1 MYKAVELLVNIF
13 QAFAVTF
20 YLIKCLGIKAGKNR
34 TFVWITGIIVTVI
47 YLEVMNSIVFFESVG
62 VLVYLVISLT
72 FSVLFLNGNT
82 TEKVMYNVVMM
93 VAIVCSAMLG
103 AGIVGVI
110 KGIDFLEVG
119 QYGDVNRYI
128 SLVLTQVILC
138 IFFYMIVKFK
148 TLNENMDNRYMMV
161 LSIVP
166 VVSVIIC
173 CLIVYQESKSE
184 SIRAIYTLI
193 AVVGIIT
200 VNIINMVLL
209 NMERKIYIQHAQE
222 ELLIEA
228 YRQKEKDIENIIELH
243 ERYSKYKH
251 DEKNILSLIS
261 ELADKGATEKIKS
274 IAGKY
279 SGDQS
284 AEKEVICTSNIVL
297 DYLLNRKLAQCEK
310 LGVGKFIAV
319 LGEMEKTI
327 DDIDMYIILENLI
340 DNAIEASVKA
350 ARPDVYVVICRT
362 DEGLNFDIANTVA
375 KGTKEVN
382 IDTQTTKADR
392 TKHGYGLKNIKDIVD
407 KYNGNISYEMQGD
420 ERIMCRVELQMRG

>member
-34 TFVWITGIIVTVI
+34 TFVWMTGIIVTVI

-148 TLNENMDNRYMMV
+148 TMNE
-161 LSIVP
+161 
-166 VVSVIIC
+166 
-173 CLIVYQESKSE
+173 
-184 SIRAIYTLI
+184 
-193 AVVGIIT
+193 
-200 VNIINMVLL
+200 

-228 YRQKEKDIENIIELH
+228 YRQKEKDIENII
-243 ERYSKYKH
+243 
-251 DEKNILSLIS
+251 
-261 ELADKGATEKIKS
+261 
-274 IAGKY
+274 
-279 SGDQS
+279 
-284 AEKEVICTSNIVL
+284 
-297 DYLLNRKLAQCEK
+297 
-310 LGVGKFIAV
+310 
-319 LGEMEKTI
+319 
-327 DDIDMYIILENLI
+327 
-340 DNAIEASVKA
+340 
-350 ARPDVYVVICRT
+350 
-362 DEGLNFDIANTVA
+362 
-375 KGTKEVN
+375 
-382 IDTQTTKADR
+382 
-392 TKHGYGLKNIKDIVD
+392 
-407 KYNGNISYEMQGD
+407 
-420 ERIMCRVELQMRG
+420 